1 MKSIVL
7 CGSMKVLDKIYEVKE
22 ILESKGFNV
31 ILPKECIDGL
41 PKVVASKAHFNRIID
56 PKNEIILVVNS
67 TKNGIENYIGPNS
80 FAEIAF
86 AFYYL
91 KKFNTRDGMGISLLK
106 GHDIK
111 FAIITGENSEIV
123 KRRAEKFGITEY
135 YLGVKNKLE
144 IFNLLKQKYAIS
156 NEEIAYIGDDINDYE
171 VMRNAG
177 LACCP
182 SNAIESVKSVAGYV
196 TNTKSGEGVVRE
208 VIDYI
213 LNNR

>member
-91 KKFNTRDGMGISLLK
+91 KKIYLLNDIYIPYKDELIGWNVIPLMG
-106 GHDIK
+106 
-111 FAIITGENSEIV
+111 
-123 KRRAEKFGITEY
+123 
-135 YLGVKNKLE
+135 
-144 IFNLLKQKYAIS
+144 NLDMLS
-156 NEEIAYIGDDINDYE
+156 
-171 VMRNAG
+171 
-177 LACCP
+177 
-182 SNAIESVKSVAGYV
+182 
-196 TNTKSGEGVVRE
+196 
-208 VIDYI
+208 
-213 LNNR
+213 

>member
-86 AFYYL
+86 AFYFRKDTYVLNDYYEPYL
-91 KKFNTRDGMGISLLK
+91 DELK
-106 GHDIK
+106 GWK
-111 FAIITGENSEIV
+111 V
-123 KRRAEKFGITEY
+123 KA
-135 YLGVKNKLE
+135 LHKN
-144 IFNLLKQKYAIS
+144 
-156 NEEIAYIGDDINDYE
+156 
-171 VMRNAG
+171 
-177 LACCP
+177 
-182 SNAIESVKSVAGYV
+182 
-196 TNTKSGEGVVRE
+196 
-208 VIDYI
+208 
-213 LNNR
+213 LNNLKR

>member
-91 KKFNTRDGMGISLLK
+91 KKIYLLN
-106 GHDIK
+106 DIYIPYK
-111 FAIITGENSEIV
+111 DELIGWNVIPLRG
-123 KRRAEKFGITEY
+123 
-135 YLGVKNKLE
+135 
-144 IFNLLKQKYAIS
+144 NLDMLS
-156 NEEIAYIGDDINDYE
+156 
-171 VMRNAG
+171 
-177 LACCP
+177 
-182 SNAIESVKSVAGYV
+182 
-196 TNTKSGEGVVRE
+196 
-208 VIDYI
+208 
-213 LNNR
+213 